1 MKLYIRNM
9 ACESCRFVVADAL
22 DKAGID
28 HICVELGE
36 AEVKGKPSEK
46 KIQKFASTI
55 QKAGLELV
63 DNKESVLVDK
73 IKATI
78 RDYITNKKNIKT
90 NLSEYLSK
98 TLHYDYTYL
107 STYFSSLTAS
117 TIEQFSI
124 ALKIERAKE
133 MLLLEGL
140 SLQEIAENLNYSSVS
155 HLSYQFK
162 KVTGLPASHFK
173 KLKEKRRISI
183 QALTE
188 QKQAS

>member
-9 ACESCRFVVADAL
+9 ACESCCVVVADSL
-22 DKAGID
+22 DKAGIQ
-28 HICVELGE
+28 HTRVELGE
-36 AEVKGKPSEK
+36 ADVKGNPSEK
-46 KIQKFASTI
+46 KLEKFASTI
-55 QKAGLELV
+55 QKVGLELV

-73 IKATI
+73 IKVAI

-90 NLSEYLSK
+90 NLSDYLSK
-98 TLHYDYTYL
+98 TLQYDYTYL
-107 STYFSSLTAS
+107 STYFSSLSAT
-117 TIEQFSI
+117 TIEQYSI

-140 SLQEIAENLNYSSVS
+140 SLSEIADRLNYSSVS

-162 KVTGLPASHFK
+162 KITGLPASHFK

-188 QKQAS
+188 KK